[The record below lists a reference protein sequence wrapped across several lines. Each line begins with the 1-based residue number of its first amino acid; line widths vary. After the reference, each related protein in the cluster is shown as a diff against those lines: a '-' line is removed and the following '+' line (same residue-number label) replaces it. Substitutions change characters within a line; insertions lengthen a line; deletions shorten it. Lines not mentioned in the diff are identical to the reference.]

1 MGCLFF
7 FSRFQLMLRQ
17 AFRERL
23 WQLDEMSWRPSFVIL
38 VLLVEKEVASCSLVH
53 GIVPGLGGTE

>member
-1 MGCLFF
+1 
-7 FSRFQLMLRQ
+7 MLRQ